1 MTHCLFSPKTLLT
14 PYSLICSTSFCC
26 FLRQLHNSIIPKL
39 FLLSKELFQ
48 VLSPVFQGTEI
59 FSVKNF
65 VKTKINE
72 YLKVQWL
79 VNTADESELPR
90 QAVTVF
96 AWSSK
101 KHAVLHYPDGGLW
114 VFCWLIP
121 DTFHQALLS
130 VGLTASS
137 ICWN

>member
-1 MTHCLFSPKTLLT
+1 MSSPRALLNNIFTGLFHYLL
-14 PYSLICSTSFCC
+14 PLF
-26 FLRQLHNSIIPKL
+26 RQLHHFIFPNFLKIFFSKDL
-39 FLLSKELFQ
+39 FEVSFIA
-48 VLSPVFQGTEI
+48 FQGTEI

-101 KHAVLHYPDGGLW
+101 KHAVLPYPDERLCI
-114 VFCWLIP
+114 FCQLIL
-121 DTFHQALLS
+121 DAFHQALLS
-130 VGLTASS
+130 VGLIASS
-137 ICWN
+137 IC